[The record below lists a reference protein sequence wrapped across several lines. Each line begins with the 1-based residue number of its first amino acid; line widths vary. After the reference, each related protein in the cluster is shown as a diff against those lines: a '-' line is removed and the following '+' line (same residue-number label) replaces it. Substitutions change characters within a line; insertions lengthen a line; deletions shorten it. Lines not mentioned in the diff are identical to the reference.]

1 MAERPPDFNR
11 GFVNMEHEELFRLDG
26 RTAVI
31 TGGASG
37 IGLGCCKFLSMMG
50 ASVVLAD
57 LDEGKGRTAEGEI
70 GGRSLFVKCD
80 VTSDEDCR
88 NMASAAVARFGRVD
102 YLVNCA
108 GVIRRKNVVD
118 LTEKEWDLTLD
129 VTLKGAFLASKYL
142 IPFMAR
148 IGGGS
153 IVNIASGWG
162 VKGGPRAVS
171 YCAAKGGIINMTRA
185 MAIDHGHQNIR
196 VNYVS
201 PGDTDTPL
209 LRDEGRQWG
218 VDEDKW
224 LAESA
229 ERPLRRLGRPD
240 DIAMAV
246 YFLVSGLS
254 PWITG
259 ANLVVDGGGIA

>member
-1 MAERPPDFNR
+1 M
-11 GFVNMEHEELFRLDG
+11 
-26 RTAVI
+26 
-31 TGGASG
+31 
-37 IGLGCCKFLSMMG
+37 
-50 ASVVLAD
+50 
-57 LDEGKGRTAEGEI
+57 
-70 GGRSLFVKCD
+70 
-80 VTSDEDCR
+80 
-88 NMASAAVARFGRVD
+88 
-102 YLVNCA
+102 
-108 GVIRRKNVVD
+108 
-118 LTEKEWDLTLD
+118 
-129 VTLKGAFLASKYL
+129 
-142 IPFMAR
+142 
-148 IGGGS
+148 
-153 IVNIASGWG
+153 NIASGWG

-196 VNYVS
+196 VNSVS

-209 LRDEGRQWG
+209 LRDEGRQLG